1 MPKIS
6 PLSNV
11 KPFWKPGCKYPD
23 RIRLAM
29 SDGTIRTY
37 WDEPQQ
43 PKWKRW
49 NPIRETIGY
58 PFQTDNLDDE
68 YPWYIRQERH
78 QHLYFMGEY
87 IPKHNKKTGCA
98 ANTTGK

>member
-11 KPFWKPGCKYPD
+11 KPFWKPGCKYPS
-23 RIRLAM
+23 RVRLAM

-43 PKWKRW
+43 PKPKRW
-49 NPIRETIGY
+49 NPIREIIGY
-58 PFQTDNLDDE
+58 PRQTE
-68 YPWYIRQERH
+68 YQPRH
-78 QHLYFMGEY
+78 A
-87 IPKHNKKTGCA
+87 KKTGG
-98 ANTTGK
+98 TGIPSGLWGKITL

>member
-11 KPFWKPGCKYPD
+11 KPFWKPGCKYPS
-23 RIRLAM
+23 RVRLAM

-43 PKWKRW
+43 PKLKRW
-49 NPIRETIGY
+49 RPIQEIIGY
-58 PFQTDNLDDE
+58 PLQDGKS
-68 YPWYIRQERH
+68 PWYGKQERH
-78 QHLYFMGEY
+78 KHLYLWGEY
-87 IPKHNKKTGCA
+87 IPKHQKTGGA
-98 ANTTGK
+98 PTPTGK

>member
-1 MPKIS
+1 MARIS

-11 KPFWKPGCKYPD
+11 KPLWKPGCKYPS
-23 RIRLAM
+23 RVRLAM

-49 NPIRETIGY
+49 KPIREIIGY
-58 PFQTDNLDDE
+58 PRQTE
-68 YPWYIRQERH
+68 YQPRH
-78 QHLYFMGEY
+78 L
-87 IPKHNKKTGCA
+87 KKTGG
-98 ANTTGK
+98 TGIPSGL